1 MSKRPLFQTTPP
13 DVAIEID
20 ATHVAAARLTWR
32 GATASVVAH
41 ATEPL
46 PPGAVVPSLAAPN
59 VGDVAALA
67 RVVADVAKRLGGR
80 VSRAALVIPDT
91 AAKVSLI
98 RFEKIP
104 PKASD
109 LAELVRWQVRKSA
122 PFPIEQAVVGFTD
135 GATPPEGGRELI
147 VTLARADIVAQY
159 EEACS
164 RAGVHAGLVDIATC
178 SIING
183 VLASGSAPG
192 SDWLLVHGTPSYT
205 TLAVLRGEDMIFF
218 RNREQESE
226 GTLADVVHQT
236 AMYYEDRI
244 KGAGFSR
251 VLLAGKAVQGVEEVR
266 RSLEQRLEVRIDSVA
281 EPETAALAGI
291 LLRERKAA

>member
-1 MSKRPLFQTTPP
+1 M
-13 DVAIEID
+13 
-20 ATHVAAARLTWR
+20 
-32 GATASVVAH
+32 
-41 ATEPL
+41 
-46 PPGAVVPSLAAPN
+46 
-59 VGDVAALA
+59 
-67 RVVADVAKRLGGR
+67 
-80 VSRAALVIPDT
+80 
-91 AAKVSLI
+91 
-98 RFEKIP
+98 
-104 PKASD
+104 
-109 LAELVRWQVRKSA
+109 
-122 PFPIEQAVVGFTD
+122 
-135 GATPPEGGRELI
+135 
-147 VTLARADIVAQY
+147 
-159 EEACS
+159 
-164 RAGVHAGLVDIATC
+164 
-178 SIING
+178 
-183 VLASGSAPG
+183 LASGSAPG